1 MSETGKRKTT
11 GKTSYF
17 AEKGGHK
24 NYHGKKNGRE
34 IF

>member
-11 GKTSYF
+11 GKTSYS

-24 NYHGKKNGRE
+24 NYHGKKE
-34 IF
+34 WT